1 MMRSERPLG
10 LPKGIST
17 LHKTLTGLA
26 FLAAYIALDYISF
39 VRPFHGLG
47 ITPCSPPPGLSLTLI
62 YLGGPFYAPF
72 VLIAPALAEFVVRG
86 SSLSAGLAL
95 ATSLTSGATY
105 LTAGL
110 LLRRITPFDPRLQT
124 LRDVLV
130 LIVLAGASAAVA
142 SALYLAVLVP
152 AGALT
157 GINLADVAW
166 RAFVGDLIGT
176 LVVTP
181 LVLLAFTRRAWP
193 PLQWQNMFQLI
204 AIAVSL
210 AIVFGYR
217 EATAFQLFYLLFLPL
232 LWVALSHGTVGA
244 AVALVLIQVG
254 LIFGAQI
261 RFGDEPG
268 LTAMQ
273 VLMTTLA
280 ITGMIVGAIVSE
292 RESSGLRLRDQQAA
306 LNRALRLRSAGETA
320 AAIAHE
326 INQPL
331 TAITTYAGIASDAMR
346 SSNHDLVALALDKI
360 RGECERTNTVI
371 KSIREL
377 LNHGSLTKMPID
389 LEGSLTSLAAI
400 ISDDLATRG
409 IRLEIA
415 VAHDF
420 PVILADGVQ
429 LQQAV
434 HNLIV
439 NSADAISVS
448 GNGGTISV
456 MVSRAEPNGYQIS
469 VADDGP
475 GFPSEID
482 TREPTPFLTTKP
494 EGSGLGLM
502 VVRTIAEAHGGS
514 LSIESSPRGAK
525 VSLRLPLGRTTNERR
540 HFNH

>member
-1 MMRSERPLG
+1 MMRSERQLG
-10 LPKGIST
+10 LPTGFST

-26 FLAAYIALDYISF
+26 FLATYIALDYVSF

-47 ITPCSPPPGLSLTLI
+47 ITPWSPPPGLSLSLI
-62 YLGGPFYAPF
+62 YLSGPFYAPF

-86 SSLSAGLAL
+86 SSLSFGLAL
-95 ATSLTSGATY
+95 VTSLTSGATY

-110 LLRRITPFDPRLQT
+110 LLRRVVPFDPRLQT

-130 LIVLAGASAAVA
+130 LIVVAGASAAVA

-152 AGALT
+152 AGALAD
-157 GINLADVAW
+157 IRVADVAW

-176 LVVTP
+176 LVVSP
-181 LVLLAFTRRAWP
+181 LVLLAFTLRTWP
-193 PLQWQNMFQLI
+193 PLQWQSMFQLI
-204 AIAVSL
+204 AIAASL

-232 LWVALSHGTVGA
+232 LWVALSHGTAGA

-280 ITGMIVGAIVSE
+280 ITGLIVGAIVSE
-292 RESSGLRLRDQQAA
+292 RVSSGLRLRDQQAA
-306 LNRALRLRSAGETA
+306 LSRALRLRSAGETA

-346 SSNHDLVALALDKI
+346 SSNYELVALALEKI

-377 LNHGSLTKMPID
+377 LNYGSLTKMPIA
-389 LEGSLTSLAAI
+389 LQGTLTSLTAI

-415 VAHDF
+415 VEPDF
-420 PVILADGVQ
+420 PVILADGIQ

-439 NSADAISVS
+439 NSADAISLS

-525 VSLRLPLGRTTNERR
+525 VSLRLPLGRTTNEGR
-540 HFNH
+540 HLNH

>member
-1 MMRSERPLG
+1 MMRSERQLG
-10 LPKGIST
+10 LPTGFST

-26 FLAAYIALDYISF
+26 FLATYIALDYVSF

-47 ITPCSPPPGLSLTLI
+47 ITPWSPPPGLSLSLI
-62 YLGGPFYAPF
+62 YLSGPFYAPF

-86 SSLSAGLAL
+86 SSLSFGLAL
-95 ATSLTSGATY
+95 VTSLTSGATY

-110 LLRRITPFDPRLQT
+110 LLRRVVPFDPRLQT

-130 LIVLAGASAAVA
+130 LIVVAGASAAVA

-152 AGALT
+152 AGALAD
-157 GINLADVAW
+157 IRVADVAW

-176 LVVTP
+176 LVVSP
-181 LVLLAFTRRAWP
+181 LVLLAFTLRTWP
-193 PLQWQNMFQLI
+193 PLQWQSMFQLL
-204 AIAVSL
+204 AIAASL

-232 LWVALSHGTVGA
+232 LWVALSHGTAGA

-280 ITGMIVGAIVSE
+280 ITGLIVGAIVSE
-292 RESSGLRLRDQQAA
+292 RVSSGLRLRDQQAA
-306 LNRALRLRSAGETA
+306 LSRALRLRSAGETA

-346 SSNHDLVALALDKI
+346 SSNYELVALALEKI

-377 LNHGSLTKMPID
+377 LNYGSLTKMPIA
-389 LEGSLTSLAAI
+389 LQGTLTSLTAI

-415 VAHDF
+415 VEPDF
-420 PVILADGVQ
+420 PVILADGIQ

-439 NSADAISVS
+439 NSADAISLS

-525 VSLRLPLGRTTNERR
+525 VSLRLPLGRTTNEGR
-540 HFNH
+540 HLNH

>member
-1 MMRSERPLG
+1 MMRSERQ
-10 LPKGIST
+10 LPTGFST
-17 LHKTLTGLA
+17 VHKALIGLA

-39 VRPFHGLG
+39 VRPIHGLG
-47 ITPCSPPPGLSLTLI
+47 ITPWSPPPGLSLTLI

-110 LLRRITPFDPRLQT
+110 LLRRVVPFDPRLQT
-124 LRDVLV
+124 LSDVLV
-130 LIVLAGASAAVA
+130 LIAMAGASAAVA

-152 AGALT
+152 AGALAD
-157 GINLADVAW
+157 INVADVAW

-244 AVALVLIQVG
+244 AVALVIIQVG

-280 ITGMIVGAIVSE
+280 ITGLIVGAIVSE
-292 RESSGLRLRDQQAA
+292 RVSSGLRLRDQQAA

-346 SSNHDLVALALDKI
+346 SSNHDLVALALEKI

-377 LNHGSLTKMPID
+377 LNHGSLTKMPIA
-389 LEGSLTSLAAI
+389 LEGTLTSLAAI

-415 VAHDF
+415 VAPDI

-439 NSADAISVS
+439 NSADAISLS
-448 GNGGTISV
+448 GKGGTISI

-482 TREPTPFLTTKP
+482 PREPTPFLTTKP

>member
-1 MMRSERPLG
+1 MMRSERQLG
-10 LPKGIST
+10 LPTGFST
-17 LHKTLTGLA
+17 IHKTLTGLA
-26 FLAAYIALDYISF
+26 FLATYIALDYISF

-47 ITPCSPPPGLSLTLI
+47 ITPWSPPPGLSLSLI

-86 SSLSAGLAL
+86 SSLSFGLAL
-95 ATSLTSGATY
+95 VTSLTSGATY

-110 LLRRITPFDPRLQT
+110 LLRRVVPFDPRLQT

-130 LIVLAGASAAVA
+130 LIVAAGASAAVA

-152 AGALT
+152 AGALAD
-157 GINLADVAW
+157 IRVADVAW

-176 LVVTP
+176 LVVSP
-181 LVLLAFTRRAWP
+181 LVLLAFTLRTWP
-193 PLQWQNMFQLI
+193 PLQWQSMFQLL
-204 AIAVSL
+204 AIAASL

-232 LWVALSHGTVGA
+232 LWVALSHGTAGA

-280 ITGMIVGAIVSE
+280 ITGLIVGAIVSE
-292 RESSGLRLRDQQAA
+292 RVSSGLRLRDQQAA
-306 LNRALRLRSAGETA
+306 LSRALRLRSAGETA

-346 SSNHDLVALALDKI
+346 SSNYELVALALEKI

-377 LNHGSLTKMPID
+377 LNYGSLTKMPIA
-389 LEGSLTSLAAI
+389 LQGTLTSLTAI

-415 VAHDF
+415 VEPDF
-420 PVILADGVQ
+420 PVILADGIQ

-439 NSADAISVS
+439 NSADAISLS

-525 VSLRLPLGRTTNERR
+525 VSLRLPLGRTTNEGR
-540 HFNH
+540 HLNH